1 MLEEIALSISTALF
15 FLCAFVVNGV
25 LPQER
30 AETAVPCEVVEYES
44 IEDNFSLV
52 GTWNS
57 GGREFKFTKSG
68 QLIYNGQ
75 TMSYTKDGDA
85 VNVSAAIDGITK
97 NDTPRGTK
105 RNYSLKLEVLSERV
119 MKLNGVTLYRT
130 E

>member
-15 FLCAFVVNGV
+15 FLCAVVVNGV

-30 AETAVPCEVVEYES
+30 AETAVPCEAVES
-44 IEDNFSLV
+44 AAEDDFSLV

-97 NDTPRGTK
+97 NDAPRADK